1 MQKEKKD
8 KHFIKKPVF
17 PGGQEALKKFIRDN
31 MRYPK
36 GAVNS
41 RIEGTVSLKYTI
53 NHQGK
58 VIDAKVIKGLG
69 YGCDEEAIRLARLLK
84 FEVPKTRNL
93 KVQFHKDLHVHF
105 RLPKT
110 RKTSPKYH
118 YQVTEAKDQD
128 TPEPSKKSYN
138 YSIVISRK
146 S

>member
-17 PGGQEALKKFIRDN
+17 PGGHEALKKFIRDN

-36 GAVNS
+36 EAVKN

-58 VIDAKVIKGLG
+58 VIEAKVIKGLG
-69 YGCDEEAIRLARLLK
+69 HGCDEEAIRLAKLLK
-84 FEVPKTRNL
+84 FDVPKTRNL

-105 RLPKT
+105 RLPKA
-110 RKTSPKYH
+110 RKTSPKYQ
-118 YQVTEAKDQD
+118 YQVTTAKEQD
-128 TPEPSKKSYN
+128 TSGQPQKSYN

-146 S
+146 P